1 MEGAF
6 HTYAS
11 APQLPKLKGLYI
23 PLWFPPPCPLT
34 GLFPRQ
40 DQPSP
45 AQPFSPL
52 IHSSNCCCPSR
63 PEGTHG
69 NFSPPWTLPPL
80 LVLSWERNWSPFLLD
95 WYRDTPFLAY
105 TCDERDSPPPAAKGE
120 AITPLQ
126 ALVSHLLPLPPPTRV
141 SAPTSPSSVLKALS
155 AARAGTLG
163 LVPCDLGQVT

>member
-23 PLWFPPPCPLT
+23 PLWFPPPCPLR

-63 PEGTHG
+63 PGGTHG
-69 NFSPPWTLPPL
+69 NFSPHWTLPPL
-80 LVLSWERNWSPFLLD
+80 PVLSWERNCIMALGSIRPPFKGMESFSVGLIQGHPLPCLHLR
-95 WYRDTPFLAY
+95 WKGLPTTSSQRRGHHSSTGFGESFASTP
-105 TCDERDSPPPAAKGE
+105 SSHKGE
-120 AITPLQ
+120 RP
-126 ALVSHLLPLPPPTRV
+126 HLSLH
-141 SAPTSPSSVLKALS
+141 SA
-155 AARAGTLG
+155 
-163 LVPCDLGQVT
+163 